1 MNISSKLSISFLGL
15 IFFVAVFAPW
25 VAPYS
30 YETQDTLNALANPSL
45 NHWMGTDRLG
55 RDLFS
60 RLIYGARVSLFIGIA
75 TTLLALLIGTIYGAV
90 SGYAGGR
97 TDSVMMRFVDV
108 VFALPDLLMIILITV
123 IMGRGV
129 TGMFIALTL
138 VSWVTVARL
147 VRGEVL
153 RIKEYTYIEAA
164 RALGAGDLRIL
175 IREILPNI
183 LGSPLILSVNRYE
196 LWKAPGR
203 PTKLTES
210 GESLSKILIGLSF
223 KYAPLPITACT
234 MSPLFSPVGI
244 NIAPAIGIPS
254 RKTPIEHANILSP
267 LEKFLVPS
275 NGSITQTYLGIV
287 LFVSV

>member
-1 MNISSKLSISFLGL
+1 MNMSSKLSVGFLSIVVL
-15 IFFVAVFAPW
+15 AAIFAPW

-30 YETQDTLNALANPSL
+30 YETQDTLNTLETPSL
-45 NHWMGTDRLG
+45 SHLMGTDRLG

-60 RLIYGARVSLFIGIA
+60 RLIYGARVSLFIGVS

-183 LGSPLILSVNRYE
+183 LGLMVVTLTFRIPVAILAESTLSFIGLGIAPPFSSWGTLANEGWKAIKFYPHLILFPS
-196 LWKAPGR
+196 LAIF
-203 PTKLTES
+203 LT
-210 GESLSKILIGLSF
+210 ILSF
-223 KYAPLPITACT
+223 
-234 MSPLFSPVGI
+234 
-244 NIAPAIGIPS
+244 N
-254 RKTPIEHANILSP
+254 
-267 LEKFLVPS
+267 FLGDRFRDYSDPR
-275 NGSITQTYLGIV
+275 NRARLG
-287 LFVSV
+287 